1 LNYCEYKL
9 AYIEFY
15 KTWLD
20 EYISEDNLASFEAGY
35 GLVLSRDLALLDE
48 WDYWTMDVDWLDRDD
63 LIDYIEED
71 VLFCDMVLG
80 AGGAAGW

>member
-1 LNYCEYKL
+1 MNYCEYYL
-9 AYIEFY
+9 AYIEYY
-15 KTWLD
+15 KDWLY
-20 EYISEDNLASFEAGY
+20 ESISEENLAYFENDY

-80 AGGAAGW
+80 GGGAASW